1 MKLSQKWIGKMKTYK
16 KWLLATPMRS
26 LFARAAGTPQGGSF
40 EDHIV
45 WHRVVGSLGPWSR
58 QVQRRSS

>member
-1 MKLSQKWIGKMKTYK
+1 MKTYK